1 LPAIDKALGLI
12 PSIDIHI
19 FPGYK
24 LESMNGVDDFTAVTA
39 SGALH
44 SEETL
49 IIGESQI
56 NVDR

>member
-1 LPAIDKALGLI
+1 
-12 PSIDIHI
+12 
-19 FPGYK
+19 
-24 LESMNGVDDFTAVTA
+24 MNGVDDFTAVTA
-39 SGALH
+39 SGTLQ